1 MEGVHSGGVGSILK
15 YIGGYPV
22 GGSPLDG
29 GRINKI
35 GLQKGGGGV
44 SLHACVTMGILEHVD
59 RALN

>member
-1 MEGVHSGGVGSILK
+1 MDGVHSGGVGSILK

-22 GGSPLDG
+22 GGSPLHG

-35 GLQKGGGGV
+35 GLQKGGGV
-44 SLHACVTMGILEHVD
+44 SLYACVTMGILEHVD